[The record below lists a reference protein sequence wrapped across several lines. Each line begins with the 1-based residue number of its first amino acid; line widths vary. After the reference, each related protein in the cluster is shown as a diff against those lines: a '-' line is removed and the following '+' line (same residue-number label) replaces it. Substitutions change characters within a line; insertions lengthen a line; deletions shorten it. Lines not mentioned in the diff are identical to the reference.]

1 MSQTVSSGARPGLLD
16 RISLDWWAVLT
27 AVVLA
32 VLVGFDLLPP
42 VGW

>member
-1 MSQTVSSGARPGLLD
+1 MSQTVSSGLRPGLFD

-27 AVVLA
+27 AIGLA
-32 VLVGFDLLPP
+32 ILVGFDLLPP

>member
-1 MSQTVSSGARPGLLD
+1 MSQPSSVLTRL
-16 RISLDWWAVLT
+16 STDWWAVLT

>member
-1 MSQTVSSGARPGLLD
+1 MSQAPSVLNRLST
-16 RISLDWWAVLT
+16 DWWAVLT

>member
-1 MSQTVSSGARPGLLD
+1 MSQTIPPGLRPGPLD

-27 AVVLA
+27 AIGLA
-32 VLVGFDLLPP
+32 ILVGFDLLPP

>member
-1 MSQTVSSGARPGLLD
+1 MSSPVSPGARPGPLD

-32 VLVGFDLLPP
+32 ALVGFDLLPP